1 MKDFDILV
9 LGSNGLLGS
18 YIVKD
23 LKKRNLNFFTIARS
37 NSNYNF
43 NFKNFKNLNN
53 FFLKHK
59 FKIVI
64 NCVAKTSIDYCQKK
78 FDEANLINFKMVEY
92 LSQMSKK
99 FGFKFVQI
107 STDHVYEGKKFKL
120 NNEKSKIFAINKYAK
135 TKILAEKSVKKL
147 KKFLII
153 RTNFTG
159 KKNDTFLDFL
169 FKSFRNIKKCTERKS
184 YKKSN

>member
-78 FDEANLINFKMVEY
+78 FDEANLIKI
-92 LSQMSKK
+92 
-99 FGFKFVQI
+99 GRA
-107 STDHVYEGKKFKL
+107 HV
-120 NNEKSKIFAINKYAK
+120 
-135 TKILAEKSVKKL
+135 
-147 KKFLII
+147 
-153 RTNFTG
+153 
-159 KKNDTFLDFL
+159 
-169 FKSFRNIKKCTERKS
+169 
-184 YKKSN
+184 